1 MDDMKKDPFAEYIR
15 QAGPGREKLANAW
28 HTAIGLQAVD
38 RLETSEYL
46 HKTARD
52 NIDGK
57 ISIAEANKLISDYYA
72 VSPKHDKVRTREAD
86 LVSAR
91 IAAILSEGAFVFS
104 VPQYRAIHGR
114 LFEGIYD
121 HAGKVRD
128 FNISKKEWV
137 LNGESVIYGN
147 ADNLMKLLAYDI
159 QTEKSYKYPFSNIY
173 AIIPHLASFV
183 SNLWQI
189 HVFAEGNT
197 RTTAVFFI
205 KYLRSMGFQAANDI
219 FAENAWYFRN
229 ALVRANYT
237 DWNRGIQSTTVY
249 LELFLKN
256 LLAGENNE
264 LKNRYL
270 HIHWKDEKGASEAD
284 LHDSFENPDLGYRN
298 EKQDIEASKQDIGRQ
313 KQDIEIPDHFQPK
326 TKRSILALFERF
338 GYDQFFGRTR
348 VMEVL
353 NITASPA
360 SELLG
365 KMLSAGVIISVSGH
379 GKGKYRFTKSG

>member
-72 VSPKHDKVRTREAD
+72 ESPKHDKVRTREAD

-104 VPQYRAIHGR
+104 VPQYLAIHGR

-147 ADNLMKLLAYDI
+147 ADNLMELLAYDI

-205 KYLRSMGFQAANDI
+205 KYLHSMGFQAANDI

-270 HIHWKDEKGASEAD
+270 HIHWKDEKGASKAD

-313 KQDIEIPDHFQPK
+313 KQDIEIPDHFKPK
-326 TKRSILALFERF
+326 TKRSILVLFERF

-360 SELLG
+360 SALLS
-365 KMLSAGVIISVSGH
+365 KMLNAGVIISVSGH